1 MHADLED
8 QPEPGHCAHSSF
20 EAQNYRRVT
29 RRVMQHGSNGVES
42 RQFRTSGAPVP
53 TPGGGARA
61 RASRTQHAPALSHS
75 CRSDCMPENH
85 AIVAA
90 GDAGRAAT
98 SLRMERVARG
108 ATVVSSGGGG

>member
-1 MHADLED
+1 MKKSDILSEQVRLACTVVFVRCVYAHVPAGHAVL
-8 QPEPGHCAHSSF
+8 
-20 EAQNYRRVT
+20 
-29 RRVMQHGSNGVES
+29 
-42 RQFRTSGAPVP
+42 
-53 TPGGGARA
+53 
-61 RASRTQHAPALSHS
+61 QHAPALSHS

-108 ATVVSSGGGG
+108 ARVVSSAGGG